1 MAIGSVARR
10 SAVAVAAAIVVIV
23 VPYLLAIAFLPAGAA
38 QWLLR
43 VTPAAAFAVQQT
55 AVQYPQVDNV
65 YTPADGYFPLS
76 AWAGFGVLVAWVAFA
91 LGLAVFLIRR
101 RDA

>member
-1 MAIGSVARR
+1 
-10 SAVAVAAAIVVIV
+10 

-38 QWLLR
+38 RWLLR
-43 VTPAAAFAVQQT
+43 ITPAAAFAVQQS
-55 AVQYPQVDNV
+55 AVQYAQVDNV
-65 YTPADGYFPLS
+65 YTPANGFFPLS
-76 AWAGFGVLVAWVAFA
+76 PWSGLGVLVAWVALA